1 MEGYFISKS
10 ADLEIEA
17 LIEIGVQVFLHAWR
31 EERFLLGAW
40 GDHVACAQVR
50 LC

>member
-1 MEGYFISKS
+1 LSHPPLAWKVIISIS

-40 GDHVACAQVR
+40 VIM
-50 LC
+50 